1 MSFTHTN
8 KITFDYLSGG
18 SSLSKAVSKTETS
31 GAEIN
36 ISEAVT
42 TDGSS
47 ETTNIDLSYFEF
59 QTAAKAVS
67 VYLRIDGFNC
77 ALYGGA
83 SGASKMADLDNGEPY
98 VWSYNSGTDF
108 PAGNT
113 NPMVDA
119 TDMLRITPDAGA
131 GTDTAGTLTVKVLY
145 DPT

>member
-1 MSFTHTN
+1 
-8 KITFDYLSGG
+8 
-18 SSLSKAVSKTETS
+18 
-31 GAEIN
+31 
-36 ISEAVT
+36 
-42 TDGSS
+42 
-47 ETTNIDLSYFEF
+47 
-59 QTAAKAVS
+59 
-67 VYLRIDGFNC
+67 
-77 ALYGGA
+77 
-83 SGASKMADLDNGEPY
+83 MADLDNGEPY